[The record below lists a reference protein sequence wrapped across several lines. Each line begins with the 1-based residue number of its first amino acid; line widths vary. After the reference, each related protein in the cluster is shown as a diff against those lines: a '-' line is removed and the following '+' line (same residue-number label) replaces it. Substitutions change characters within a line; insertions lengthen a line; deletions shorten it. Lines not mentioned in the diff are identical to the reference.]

1 MSSSAKRQCDR
12 ALAANGAVD
21 MQRARTRRHSAP
33 LQHDFRRRDLL
44 HVPEPDHVLHLG
56 AAGVECE
63 GGSAKSLDRD
73 SLWEFC
79 IVVP

>member
-12 ALAANGAVD
+12 ALAANCAVD
-21 MQRARTRRHSAP
+21 VQRARARRHGAP

-44 HVPEPDHVLHLG
+44 HVPEPNHVLHLG

-63 GGSAKSLDRD
+63 GGSAQNLDRD
-73 SLWEFC
+73 YLREFF
-79 IVVP
+79 IAVP